1 MERPRWVRRI
11 HTRLTF
17 VLWYAA
23 MTLPQFAIWEVAQ
36 LPLYTIWTEQGV
48 ASSLWAAAHCTLG
61 DAGIALAASFACLTV
76 DAQHAALPQL
86 RPAR

>member
-48 ASSLWAAAHCTLG
+48 ASSLWAAACRVASRNFVTG
-61 DAGIALAASFACLTV
+61 VLARVVTGGATREHL
-76 DAQHAALPQL
+76 
-86 RPAR
+86 